1 MNLFDQIAG
10 HERIKAFFS
19 NALQKERLFSSYVFT
34 GPEGI
39 GKKKTAIAIAAML
52 NCESPDNAP
61 CGICR
66 SCLKIQEGTHVDVT
80 IIEAEK
86 DEILTEQAEEILDAI
101 RFAPFEGKAR
111 VFVIDNAH
119 QLNPT
124 SGNML
129 LKTLE
134 EPPSGNHF
142 FLVTSKPDSL
152 LSTIRSRCQEVAFS
166 GTGILEALKKGPD
179 FDDSYYP
186 WIKSGGGFVE
196 DKSQLE
202 AFTRIRHLALRFL
215 QEMTHYQTAS
225 GIALEDELDEILG
238 NRGKESARSFFFQI
252 EIVLRDLLAI
262 ISDRD
267 EAIINR
273 DMITDLKKLAQEL
286 EPDMIFEINN
296 LVKRGTSG
304 LSYGIKIQHLAPVLL
319 AEGRKVAQ

>member
-10 HERIKAFFS
+10 HKRIKAFFA

-101 RFAPFEGKAR
+101 RFAPCEGKTR

-142 FLVTSKPDSL
+142 FLITSKPDSL

-166 GTGILEALKKGPD
+166 GTGILEALEKRPD

-202 AFTRIRHLALRFL
+202 AFTKVRHLALRFL

-225 GIALEDELDEILG
+225 GLALEDELDEILG

-252 EIVLRDLLAI
+252 EILLRDLLAI

-273 DMITDLKKLAQEL
+273 DMIPDLKKLSQEL
-286 EPDMIFEINN
+286 EPDTIFEINS

>member
-10 HERIKAFFS
+10 HQRIKSFFS
-19 NALQKERLFSSYVFT
+19 NALQKERLFSSYLFT

-52 NCESPDNAP
+52 NCKSPENVP
-61 CGICR
+61 CGVCR
-66 SCLKIQEGTHVDVT
+66 SCLKIQEGVHMDVT

-86 DEILTEQAEEILDAI
+86 DEILAEQAEAVLDAI

-111 VFVIDNAH
+111 VFIIDNAH

-134 EPPSGNHF
+134 EPPAGNYF

-166 GTGILEALKKGPD
+166 GSGILQALKERPD

-202 AFTRIRHLALRFL
+202 AFTEIRRLGLRFL
-215 QEMTHYQTAS
+215 QEMIHYHPDS
-225 GIALEDELDEILG
+225 GLALEDELDETLG
-238 NRGKESARSFFFQI
+238 NQGKENARVFFFQI
-252 EIVLRDLLAI
+252 EILLRDILTVIAG
-262 ISDRD
+262 RD

-273 DMITDLKKLAQEL
+273 DMIPELRTLAQEL
-286 EPDMIFEINN
+286 EPDLIFEING
-296 LVKRGTSG
+296 LVKRTASG
-304 LSYGIKIQHLAPVLL
+304 LSYGVKIEHLAPVLF
-319 AEGRKVAQ
+319 AEGVKIAQ